1 MLTLDI
7 NRLTGHVYLRTR
19 REMER
24 LAALQNGGA
33 PGHPENA
40 GGESDLKEAN
50 VLVMRDAEG
59 NLVADPDML
68 PNQERYIV
76 VHFMAVALF
85 DEEQTQANVGST
97 FDLAALWPDG
107 LPAGV
112 SYYLLRNQTGRDINV
127 VLGTA
132 PQLRPADTIVKAG
145 GCREASLYAGEA
157 CSVLTISD
165 DLIDVE
171 S

>member
-1 MLTLDI
+1 MLEVSM
-7 NRLTGHVYLRTR
+7 LTGHVNVRTR
-19 REMER
+19 REMKR
-24 LAALQNGGA
+24 MAAALSENSGGSSVRMEETA
-33 PGHPENA
+33 IQVVC
-40 GGESDLKEAN
+40 DQ
-50 VLVMRDAEG
+50 DG
-59 NLVADPDML
+59 NLTIAPDVQL
-68 PNQERYIV
+68 TKERYIV
-76 VHFMAVALF
+76 VCFKNEELF
-85 DEEQTQANVGST
+85 EGEQAGENVGST

-157 CSVLTISD
+157 RSVLTISD

-171 S
+171 A